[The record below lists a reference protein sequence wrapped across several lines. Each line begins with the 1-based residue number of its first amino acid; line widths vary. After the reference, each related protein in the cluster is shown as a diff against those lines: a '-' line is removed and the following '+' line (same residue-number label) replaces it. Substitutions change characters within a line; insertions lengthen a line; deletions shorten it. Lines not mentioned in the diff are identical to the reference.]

1 MIPLKVLTSVWTT
14 NFSKLAL
21 EHACSRSSAFV
32 FKPGAISKGKLH
44 INTDQLSGLNHNQ
57 PQSHLHGRAAA
68 QAEPKHGLALVA
80 VQTDRSSC
88 CLPHLLPSSMKLR
101 EPDSF
106 YRSVH
111 IGHIHKYSAVTGE
124 WLLKVGPV
132 REKKKQKKKHR
143 TPHSDL
149 CPKGQSC
156 LANIKHL
163 EQQWKQQSK
172 AAQWEPREQ
181 TAGAEMTKLGAAS
194 FLFALWNV
202 LCRCNVLYRNTW
214 MLRKYDVEPCK
225 QTGRWFSP

>member
-44 INTDQLSGLNHNQ
+44 INTAQLSGLNHNQ

-132 REKKKQKKKHR
+132 RKKKKKPQDP
-143 TPHSDL
+143 TQWSV
-149 CPKGQSC
+149 PKGTE
-156 LANIKHL
+156 LLGKHQTSRAAVKAT
-163 EQQWKQQSK
+163 EQGSSMR
-172 AAQWEPREQ
+172 A
-181 TAGAEMTKLGAAS
+181 
-194 FLFALWNV
+194 
-202 LCRCNVLYRNTW
+202 
-214 MLRKYDVEPCK
+214 
-225 QTGRWFSP
+225 

>member
-1 MIPLKVLTSVWTT
+1 MEGS
-14 NFSKLAL
+14 
-21 EHACSRSSAFV
+21 CS
-32 FKPGAISKGKLH
+32 
-44 INTDQLSGLNHNQ
+44 
-57 PQSHLHGRAAA
+57 GRAQARTGLGGRADRQVQLLPAPLAA
-68 QAEPKHGLALVA
+68 QLHEATRAR
-80 VQTDRSSC
+80 Q
-88 CLPHLLPSSMKLR
+88 LLQ
-101 EPDSF
+101 E
-106 YRSVH
+106 SVH

-132 REKKKQKKKHR
+132 RKKKKNHR

-214 MLRKYDVEPCK
+214 MLRKCDVEPCN